1 MENLSKTAISDPIPG
16 EGVFLSNLPDLP
28 ESPQAVTSLVISA
41 LGGYA
46 KTARYFGLSR
56 SAIHQWQKRGVPGNR
71 VMALCRLA
79 DHKVKPEQIRPDI
92 FGNPYSPTQNPEGSA
107 DACMGPGCIN

>member
-1 MENLSKTAISDPIPG
+1 MENMSKTAISDPIPG

-56 SAIHQWQKRGVPGNR
+56 SAVHQWQKRGVPANR

-79 DHKVKPEQIRPDI
+79 DHKVEPAQLRPDVFEI
-92 FGNPYSPTQNPEGSA
+92 
-107 DACMGPGCIN
+107 D

>member
-28 ESPQAVTSLVISA
+28 ESPQAVASLVISA

-46 KTARYFGLSR
+46 KTARYFGVTR
-56 SAIHQWQKRGVPGNR
+56 SAVFQWSRRGVPGNR

-79 DHKVKPEQIRPDI
+79 DHKVEPAQLRPDV
-92 FGNPYSPTQNPEGSA
+92 FAFE
-107 DACMGPGCIN
+107 